1 MTGTCGR
8 MGWAPATPARP
19 HFPLLCRRRRPVS
32 GASQT
37 QTDGPPTRIESM
49 DVHTGTVVLHDDDDT
64 RMPLSLAGSESQK
77 STSDFVRKAGDL
89 VSNFLLRP
97 RKRFSSVLIASSDDI
112 SPQHDDDDDD
122 DDLLGTRHELSSM
135 KPSVIAVPTPDRSNA
150 TQSQKSRRGSGSDR
164 NDNSS
169 FSNMEST
176 NHGIGSPPRTKKRH
190 KTGKDS
196 SLPGSKAYQA
206 TCYAIVSAAEGRRC
220 SSLPLP
226 KSYYCERHAP
236 PQPSSKTACC
246 GTTHDQWFYGK
257 ESTSRCWA
265 MTGSNRRCQ
274 EMSVVHFDMCRRHL
288 KYPPK
293 RCFVPPPECCLVE
306 EIITPPLAGDVGEG
320 SRRRRC
326 TDVPTPSEESS
337 TSEKE
342 GEEGDTD
349 LSWDDLS
356 TDDSDD
362 SEDTDDSD
370 DDGFSISSSEEDE
383 GEDRKTLRGD
393 RRPNGKRASASSS
406 RPEAERPAA
415 DTTRTAASDGRKQ
428 KEVRPAAQTL
438 QAKAARVSFEE
449 PTEFDHSK
457 DRLFFA
463 KGNRLQCHYEA
474 RDGRRCPYQRKR
486 GTDIYCYGHDILT
499 PQVLASMAKS
509 GIKIDSSSDDD
520 DDSSTSDDDNERS
533 SSMRQPRT
541 YTHREFLK
549 MWKNFEK
556 FYMSTDEIENSKQ
569 VRSAN
574 QSMCPE
580 DTDGQAKAQYGRL
593 LPAAMKVRTLL
604 P

>member
-1 MTGTCGR
+1 
-8 MGWAPATPARP
+8 
-19 HFPLLCRRRRPVS
+19 
-32 GASQT
+32 
-37 QTDGPPTRIESM
+37 M
-49 DVHTGTVVLHDDDDT
+49 DVHTGTVVLHDDDDDT

-112 SPQHDDDDDD
+112 SPQHDHD

-135 KPSVIAVPTPDRSNA
+135 KPSVIAVPTPDQSNA
-150 TQSQKSRRGSGSDR
+150 TLSQKSRRGSGSDR
-164 NDNSS
+164 NDKSS

-220 SSLPLP
+220 SSLPLS

-236 PQPSSKTACC
+236 PHPSSKTAC
-246 GTTHDQWFYGK
+246 GETMHDQWFYGK

-265 MTGSNRRCQ
+265 MTGSHRRCQ

-306 EIITPPLAGDVGEG
+306 EIITPPLAGDIGEG

-337 TSEKE
+337 SSEKDDE
-342 GEEGDTD
+342 EEGDTD

-362 SEDTDDSD
+362 SEDTEDSD
-370 DDGFSISSSEEDE
+370 NSGSSISSSEEDE

-415 DTTRTAASDGRKQ
+415 DTTRMAASDGRKQ
-428 KEVRPAAQTL
+428 KDVRPAAQTL

-499 PQVLASMAKS
+499 PQVLASMARS
-509 GIKIDSSSDDD
+509 GIKIDSSSSD